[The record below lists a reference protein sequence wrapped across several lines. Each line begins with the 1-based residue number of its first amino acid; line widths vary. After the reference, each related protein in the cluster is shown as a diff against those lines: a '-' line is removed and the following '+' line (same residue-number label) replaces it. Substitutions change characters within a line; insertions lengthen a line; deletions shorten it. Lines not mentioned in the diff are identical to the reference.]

1 MGKTPFG
8 KTTPFKAK
16 VYSVEKPTISKA
28 KGEAMARDIQI
39 LRSAIAKSFIEAG
52 IVDITQEKH
61 ATLAESWVQWC
72 LTTPKTTN
80 D

>member
-8 KTTPFKAK
+8 ETTPFKAK
-16 VYSVEKPTISKA
+16 VYSVEKPKISKA
-28 KGEAMARDIQI
+28 KEEAMARDIQI

-52 IVDITQEKH
+52 IVDITEEKN